1 MNDKIIIISGDPNSV
16 NSEIIY
22 KSWNKLNQVIKKK
35 IYLISNYNLIH
46 QQFKKLKYKIKIIKV
61 KNIHD
66 KNDDNEELKII
77 DIDLKFKQPFDVSKK
92 AASKFVINTLNKAH
106 EISIKNRRV

>member
-77 DIDLKFKQPFDVSKK
+77 DIDLKFKQPFDVNKK
-92 AASKFVINTLNKAH
+92 SASRFVINTLNKAH
-106 EISIKNRRV
+106 